1 MPAGGT
7 PGGGGMRARA
17 SKDGLT
23 VRAIAGTYNVLLA
36 LDLADAKRAGCLGF
50 TIERTD
56 LDTGDRRWL
65 PNLLR
70 FPADVAA
77 NPTTARAP
85 LQKFRWGDYTAEPG
99 RRYRYRV
106 LARYGAAAD
115 VVAQGLLA
123 EKPNAF
129 DLLPGGVTVEVVTED
144 NRKPGAAVFFNRG
157 AAASEAYVR
166 RYGDND
172 PAKIPDALVW
182 LSRGLEEAL
191 VAFMAQAA
199 DGDYALHGAV
209 YEFQK
214 PNLLKALAQAQARG
228 AEVAVVYH
236 ARVKG
241 VKDHTRD
248 KNLAAIAAAG
258 LTVTLYPRTKNNST
272 IMHDKF
278 LVLLKKDAAG
288 TLQPQAVWTGSTNWT
303 EGAIYGQLNVGHA
316 FYDAALAAKYEA
328 LFQALKTDPA
338 DVRDQ
343 IAALTPVPKPAKAA
357 SIPHGTSAIFSPQ
370 KKIDMIELYADV
382 CAQAKVLMVCAP
394 FALHPDIRK
403 AFNTNPEGGLRF
415 LLGDKEGS
423 FGGKGQIDIIQRDP
437 GTVPVVATIL
447 KSALNDFQG
456 KLLSEESFH
465 HAGVHI
471 HSKII
476 LADPFGTDPILIMGS
491 ANFSTNSTEVNDS
504 NSLLVRGDTAVVDIY
519 ATEFMRMFEHY
530 WFRYKQSQAT
540 GAGKPLA
547 LKTDASW
554 ADPYY
559 VAGSYEMRDRLAF
572 AGL

>member
-1 MPAGGT
+1 
-7 PGGGGMRARA
+7 MRARA

-36 LDLADAKRAGCLGF
+36 MDLAEARRPGCLGF
-50 TIERTD
+50 SIERTD
-56 LDTGDRRWL
+56 IDTGDRRWL

-70 FPADVAA
+70 FPADAA
-77 NPTTARAP
+77 PNPTTARAP
-85 LQKFRWGDYTAEPG
+85 LQKFRWGDYTTDPG

-106 LARYGAAAD
+106 LARYGKPED

-123 EKPNAF
+123 EKPNSF
-129 DLLPGGVTVEVVTED
+129 DLLPDGVTVEVVTED
-144 NRKPGAAVFFNRG
+144 NRKPGTAVVFNRG

-172 PAKIPDALVW
+172 PSKIPDALNW

-191 VAFMAQAA
+191 IAFMAQAE
-199 DGDYALHGAV
+199 DTGYALHGAV

-214 PNLLKALAQAQARG
+214 PTLLKALAQAKGRG
-228 AEVAVVYH
+228 AEVQIVYH

-241 VKDHTRD
+241 AKDKTKA
-248 KNLAAIAAAG
+248 KNEAAIAAAG
-258 LTVTLYPRTKNNST
+258 LTFPLYPRTQNASA

-288 TLQPQAVWTGSTNWT
+288 LLQPQAVWTGSTNWT

-316 FYDAALAAKYEA
+316 LYDPALAVRYEA
-328 LFQALKTDPA
+328 LFQALTQDPA
-338 DVRDQ
+338 DPR
-343 IAALTPVPKPAKAA
+343 AAITALSPVPKPPAQA
-357 SIPHGTSAIFSPQ
+357 SIQHGTTPIFSPQ
-370 KKIDMIELYADV
+370 KSLDMIDLYADV
-382 CAQAKVLMVCAP
+382 CAKASVLMVCAP
-394 FALHPDIRK
+394 FALHPKIRA
-403 AFNTNPEGGLRF
+403 AFDSNPAGGLRF

-423 FGGKGQIDIIQRDP
+423 FGGKGEIDIIQRDP
-437 GTVPVVATIL
+437 GTMAAVATLL

-456 KLLSEESFH
+456 KLLSEESYH

-471 HSKII
+471 HSKVI
-476 LADPFGTDPILIMGS
+476 LADPFGTDPILITGS

-504 NSLLVRGDTAVVDIY
+504 NSLVIRGDTAVVDIY

-540 GAGKPLA
+540 TQAKPLA
-547 LKTDASW
+547 LKTDDSW
-554 ADPYY
+554 SAPYY
-559 VAGSYEMRDRLAF
+559 GADSYEKRDRLAF
-572 AGL
+572 AGI